1 MAVVLPSCVLTGHT
15 AIYLS
20 NFMNIHFSPLTSSPS
35 LFARPQAILPH
46 PPSPTSASSVPLVVH
61 TNVAYPVSVG
71 KVFPS
76 KDAARDYL
84 DVYAGRAFK
93 WRVLSSN
100 LNRLLLVCSRRE
112 FTPETTTGSV
122 VVYWPLR
129 LTNFSF
135 VVLISCASGGR
146 GGREGSEKV
155 CVRIYYTCTPFI
167 YLLYT
172 SYIPRMELTRAK
184 KHYSRAHSRTPY
196 AHTKHTHKCTNAH
209 THMHTHTHTH
219 AYITASL

>member
-46 PPSPTSASSVPLVVH
+46 PPSPTSASSVP
-61 TNVAYPVSVG
+61 YPVSVG

-100 LNRLLLVCSRRE
+100 LSRLLLVCSRRE

-122 VVYWPLR
+122 VVY
-129 LTNFSF
+129 
-135 VVLISCASGGR
+135 
-146 GGREGSEKV
+146 
-155 CVRIYYTCTPFI
+155 
-167 YLLYT
+167 
-172 SYIPRMELTRAK
+172 
-184 KHYSRAHSRTPY
+184 
-196 AHTKHTHKCTNAH
+196 
-209 THMHTHTHTH
+209 
-219 AYITASL
+219 